1 MNEKIFDSYEEAHK
15 YSLTIPWKIELCNSG
30 ESCWCRVIVP
40 SETIKFK
47 EKISNWIKEDI
58 TRDFDYIIPDGSIDR
73 ETAEYV
79 VNLHNYSLNT
89 KVKITTHI
97 ELRCNKCYKTVESYF
112 YRDFCKSCYDKGIR

>member
-1 MNEKIFDSYEEAHK
+1 MSDKIFENYDEAHR
-15 YSLTIPWKIELCNSG
+15 YSLTISWKLETCNTG

-79 VNLHNYSLNT
+79 VELHNN
-89 KVKITTHI
+89 HI
-97 ELRCNKCYKTVESYF
+97 KKEVN
-112 YRDFCKSCYDKGIR
+112 

>member
-1 MNEKIFDSYEEAHK
+1 MSEKIFENYDEAHK
-15 YSLTIPWKIELCNSG
+15 YSLTVPWKLAHCNTG
-30 ESCWCRVIVP
+30 ESCWCRIILPTENILYKNQVGD
-40 SETIKFK
+40 SETVV
-47 EKISNWIKEDI
+47 E
-58 TRDFDYIIPDGSIDR
+58 FDYIIPDGSIDR

>member
-1 MNEKIFDSYEEAHK
+1 MTTQNIPMSEQIFNSYDEAHK

-30 ESCWCRVIVP
+30 ESCWCRIIVP

-58 TRDFDYIIPDGSIDR
+58 TRDFEYIIPDGSIDR

-79 VNLHNYSLNT
+79 VELHNRSVAIYTGQKERLEVL
-89 KVKITTHI
+89 K
-97 ELRCNKCYKTVESYF
+97 
-112 YRDFCKSCYDKGIR
+112 